1 MVPPYVQYCFISAEV
16 DCRSELDL
24 FYDLIISLLYTV
36 FNMCIRILYYVFNFA
51 HFFSHIQIP
60 WFNIRIITNGLYFHT
75 KKETNK
81 SISDSFISFSEYFR
95 FYYLSASSMMSN
107 KT

>member
-36 FNMCIRILYYVFNFA
+36 FNMYIRILYYVFNFA

-60 WFNIRIITNGLYFHT
+60 WFNISIITNGLYFHT
-75 KKETNK
+75 KKRQTNQFLIH
-81 SISDSFISFSEYFR
+81 SSLSLNISGFTTYR
-95 FYYLSASSMMSN
+95 LLP
-107 KT
+107 

>member
-36 FNMCIRILYYVFNFA
+36 FNICIRILYYVFNFA
-51 HFFSHIQIP
+51 LFLSHTDSLVQYKNHYKWVILPHKKRDKQIN
-60 WFNIRIITNGLYFHT
+60 F
-75 KKETNK
+75 
-81 SISDSFISFSEYFR
+81 
-95 FYYLSASSMMSN
+95 
-107 KT
+107 

>member
-36 FNMCIRILYYVFNFA
+36 FNMCIRILYYVFNFT
-51 HFFSHIQIP
+51 HLIS
-60 WFNIRIITNGLYFHT
+60 T
-75 KKETNK
+75 KKETNA
-81 SISDSFISFSEYFR
+81 SISDLFISFFTH
-95 FYYLSASSMMSN
+95 L
-107 KT
+107 

>member
-81 SISDSFISFSEYFR
+81 SISDPFISFSEYFR
-95 FYYLSASSMMSN
+95 LYYLSASSMMSN